1 MDGGSNHRFCAMYID
16 FTRIKSGEDFE
27 LLCEDLLQAMCFRIE
42 AKVARR
48 PDLGKDM
55 IATLTQTDPAGF
67 EETHRYLVECK
78 HFAKSDVSVREED
91 IGSPI
96 ARMGAHACDRYLLIT
111 STVPSEKVRH
121 QLDGIRNTVK
131 SYMARSWSKGDL
143 RQLLAKHPQVRDRH
157 IPLAETAQTA
167 KNIRG
172 LLSAGADL
180 TQVKRL
186 LKEDPHVLPIEY
198 FVQSQYEFKTD
209 VDVGGVGMVDCV
221 AARSDTE
228 GMRLYMYFFGTP
240 YESPFTASGKPKSEL
255 EELLCRSSHLT
266 CLAAHPVSGD
276 HPLHYE
282 AITGHETGGMHPSW
296 IESRE
301 ELNLGPYT
309 QISVFLV
316 VGQRSNRRTNHEI
329 NVEREKERWLESY
342 RRYPHGRGI
351 NLREPIIWIMSYDR
365 LLSDGQAMSVS
376 IR

>member
-1 MDGGSNHRFCAMYID
+1 MYID

-27 LLCEDLLQAMCFRIE
+27 LLCEDLLLAMCFRIE
-42 AKVARR
+42 AKVARG

-55 IATLTQTDPAGF
+55 IATFTQTDPAGF

-78 HFAKSDVSVREED
+78 HFAKSDVSVKEED
-91 IGSPI
+91 IGSFI
-96 ARMGAHACDRYLLIT
+96 ARMGTHACDRYLLIT
-111 STVPSEKVRH
+111 STVPSEKVRR
-121 QLDGIRNTVK
+121 QLEGISNIVDH
-131 SYMARSWSKGDL
+131 YMAESWSKGDL
-143 RQLLAKHPQVRDRH
+143 RRYLGKYPQVRDRH
-157 IPLAETAQTA
+157 IPLAETAQA
-167 KNIRG
+167 AQNIRE

-180 TQVKRL
+180 TQVKEL
-186 LKEDPHVLPIEY
+186 LKTDPHVLPIEC

-209 VDVGGVGMVDCV
+209 VDVAGHGFVDCV

-240 YESPFTASGKPKSEL
+240 YESPFTASGKPKAEL
-255 EELLCRSSHLT
+255 EELLRRSCDLT
-266 CLAAHPVSGD
+266 CLAAHPLSPD

-296 IESRE
+296 IKSRE

-309 QISVFLV
+309 QMSVFIV
-316 VGQRSNRRTNHEI
+316 VGQRSNRSTNHELY
-329 NVEREKERWLESY
+329 VEREKARWLKSY

-351 NLREPIIWIMSYDR
+351 KLKKPIIWIMSYDR
-365 LLSDGQAMSVS
+365 LLADGQGLSVS